1 MRLKEI
7 HTHCKC
13 KKKKKKVVS
22 DLVVAV
28 VPHNKASIAGE

>member
-13 KKKKKKVVS
+13 KKKKKVVS

>member
-13 KKKKKKVVS
+13 QKKKVVSNS